1 MELFV
6 ENPEIS
12 RDFYVEVLGFT
23 ETVVL
28 HKDLIWIAH
37 GDFEILLKKGNA
49 HKAKDYQTASH
60 GLVLYTDDLEAE
72 KQALLKRGLEFKG
85 FDGSEKCLTFTDPD
99 GHWLQLVNPND
110 H

>member
-1 MELFV
+1 MKFGHVELFV

-12 RDFYVEVLGFT
+12 RDFYVNVLGFT

-28 HKDLIWIAH
+28 HKDLIWIAY

-49 HKAKDYQTASH
+49 HTANVYQLASH

-72 KQALLKRGLEFKG
+72 KQALLTRGLEFKG
-85 FDGSEKCLTFTDPD
+85 FDGSE
-99 GHWLQLVNPND
+99 
-110 H
+110 